1 MKNRFS
7 RTYCLFLALFV
18 AFFAI
23 TSNGMAQKKGGAQRP
38 SNVQKP
44 ASRPAARPAAKPSS
58 VQKPAAKSSNVQKP
72 AARPSS
78 NNNQTAKSKA
88 GDKRDGDGRA
98 GGNDGKFNNNNV
110 NIDKS
115 RGDVNINVDNSK
127 DIKINNNRNTV
138 VRQNNYRPYTRPPY
152 VYGGYRYRCYHPYY
166 YHPYRPFVWG
176 PVWHPWGFFIAT
188 LTATAIIVSFADADL
203 PPVFEL
209 QNILVQ
215 NDQDVAGNMYYGSGG
230 PSIGYAGFME
240 ETLTPELFPAP
251 ADGDYYYDQGVF
263 YLKEKGGYTVV
274 AAPVGALIKTLPS
287 GYETVVIDETSG
299 VKNYYWGGTFYEKVS
314 NGYKVVPPTSGAVVE
329 HISDG
334 GEEVKLGDI
343 TYVKLGETY
352 YQPIQL
358 NGKNVYEVVDVEAD
372 K

>member
-1 MKNRFS
+1 MKTRFNKI
-7 RTYCLFLALFV
+7 FHIILAFCIALV
-18 AFFAI
+18 GI
-23 TSNGMAQKKGGAQRP
+23 TTEGIAQKKGGAQRP
-38 SNVQKP
+38 ANVQKP
-44 ASRPAARPAAKPSS
+44 TARPATKPSN
-58 VQKPAAKSSNVQKP
+58 VQKPAAKSLNAQKP
-72 AARPSS
+72 AARPTIS
-78 NNNQTAKSKA
+78 NQSVKSKSR
-88 GDKRDGDGRA
+88 DRRDGDGRA
-98 GGNDGKFNNNNV
+98 GADNGKFNNNKV

-115 RGDVNINVDNSK
+115 RGDVNINIDNSK
-127 DIKINNNRNTV
+127 DIKINNSRNTA
-138 VRQNNYRPYTRPPY
+138 VRRNTYRPYTRPPV

-203 PPVFEL
+203 PPIFEVDNIFAGVDQGMMP
-209 QNILVQ
+209 QNNQML
-215 NDQDVAGNMYYGSGG
+215 SG
-230 PSIGYAGFME
+230 PNIGFVD
-240 ETLTPELFPAP
+240 PPAP
-251 ADGDYYYDQGVF
+251 VSTRAFVPVLADGEYYYDQGVF

-287 GYETVVIDETSG
+287 GYETVVVDETSG

-314 NGYKVVPPTSGAVVE
+314 NGYKVVPPTSGTVVE

-352 YQPIQL
+352 YQPVQL
-358 NGKNVYEVVDVEAD
+358 NGKNAYEVVDVEED
-372 K
+372 R

>member
-1 MKNRFS
+1 MKRSILSNTLLVFLFS
-7 RTYCLFLALFV
+7 ISALLV
-18 AFFAI
+18 GSDA
-23 TSNGMAQKKGGAQRP
+23 NAQKKPGG
-38 SNVQKP
+38 QK
-44 ASRPAARPAAKPSS
+44 AGG
-58 VQKPAAKSSNVQKP
+58 VQKP
-72 AARPSS
+72 AARPAAQSAGAQKAAPRPAANSTKSAQS
-78 NNNQTAKSKA
+78 NV
-88 GDKRDGDGRA
+88 GDRRDRDDRFDGNKNDH
-98 GGNDGKFNNNNV
+98 GGINNNNV

-138 VRQNNYRPYTRPPY
+138 VRRNTYRPYTRPPY

-176 PVWHPWGFFIAT
+176 PVWHPWGFFVMTIAT
-188 LTATAIIVSFADADL
+188 TAIIVSFADADL
-203 PPVFEL
+203 PAEINNYQFF
-209 QNILVQ
+209 
-215 NDQDVAGNMYYGSGG
+215 A
-230 PSIGYAGFME
+230 F
-240 ETLTPELFPAP
+240 
-251 ADGDYYYDQGVF
+251 ADGQENIKQSGPAWSTYSTGTDDPVLKSAAGEYYYDQGVF
-263 YLKEKGGYTVV
+263 YLKEKEGYTVV
-274 AAPVGALIKTLPS
+274 AAPVGGVVKSLPE
-287 GYETVVIDETSG
+287 GYETVVIDETKG
-299 VKNYYWGGTFYEKVS
+299 VKNYYWGGTFYEKIS

-334 GEEVKLGDI
+334 GEEVKMGDV

>member
-1 MKNRFS
+1 MKIRYSKVFHM
-7 RTYCLFLALFV
+7 LLAFCIALV
-18 AFFAI
+18 AM
-23 TSNGMAQKKGGAQRP
+23 TTEGMAQKKGGAQRP

-44 ASRPAARPAAKPSS
+44 ASRPAA
-58 VQKPAAKSSNVQKP
+58 KPAAKSSNVQKP
-72 AARPSS
+72 AARPSTTS
-78 NNNQTAKSKA
+78 NQSAKSKV
-88 GDKRDGDGRA
+88 GDKRDGDGR
-98 GGNDGKFNNNNV
+98 GGGANNGKFNNNNV

-115 RGDVNINVDNSK
+115 RGDVNVNIDNSK
-127 DIKINNNRNTV
+127 DIKVRNSRNTV
-138 VRQNNYRPYTRPPY
+138 VRHNTYRPYSRPPY

-203 PPVFEL
+203 PPVFEI
-209 QNILVQ
+209 NDILARM
-215 NDQDVAGNMYYGSGG
+215 DQDMLTNNHYRLAGPNIGSVD
-230 PSIGYAGFME
+230 PPDAVSTQAFVPV
-240 ETLTPELFPAP
+240 L
-251 ADGDYYYDQGVF
+251 ADGEYYYDQGVF

-287 GYETVVIDETSG
+287 GYETVVVDETSG

-314 NGYKVVPPTSGAVVE
+314 NGYKVVPPTSGTIVE

-352 YQPIQL
+352 YQPVQL
-358 NGKNVYEVVDVEAD
+358 NGKNVYEVVDVEED